1 MTRSSQVTHALSAMK
16 NERATR
22 ARSQQAS
29 IKFLIFEDNG
39 GDYCWTLVAA
49 SGEPLAQSIRFA
61 SHRKATRA
69 ARIARAGAAS
79 APIED
84 HTADTPTADPAARR
98 RIAIEHDNVVT
109 HRSRSSTKAGEIS
122 MDNKHVDQ
130 GKGRRKK
137 AAGSLTGDRRHK
149 NVARRDQA
157 TASARNAVDKVV
169 DTLPGRG
176 TE

>member
-22 ARSQQAS
+22 ARSEQAS
-29 IKFLIFEDNG
+29 MKFLIFEDNG

-61 SHRKATRA
+61 SYRKATRA

-84 HTADTPTADPAARR
+84 DTVDTRTADPAARR
-98 RIAIEHDNVVT
+98 RIAIERDDLDAD
-109 HRSRSSTKAGEIS
+109 RWLDEGGRDSTEEI
-122 MDNKHVDQ
+122 
-130 GKGRRKK
+130 
-137 AAGSLTGDRRHK
+137 T
-149 NVARRDQA
+149 
-157 TASARNAVDKVV
+157 
-169 DTLPGRG
+169 P
-176 TE
+176 